1 MHGRNLLVMVDETG
15 IRLRPVTKL
24 LTAYDRSRVSLYL
37 QVASVL
43 RERIHSGQW
52 AAGEKISTLEELE
65 SEFQVARVTVRQAVE
80 VLREEGLL
88 QTRQGRGTFVSA
100 KLQSRLWVKLA
111 NNWTSLIETLRSN
124 VPRRLS
130 LEMSA
135 PAPHLE
141 AGEGVPAASYVRLQ
155 SVQYRNDEPYSSANV
170 LLARHVFDLD
180 PARFKS
186 AAVLVALD
194 SLDSVP
200 LRDAHQTL
208 TVGSA
213 DPDIADTLKVP
224 IGAAIVNGHCV
235 VVDDQGVAIYV
246 GDIVYRSD
254 SIKLQINLLDG
265 VDLTRR
271 PGRNAGKI
279 ERAEK
284 AGSRPS
290 VKARAR

>member
-1 MHGRNLLVMVDETG
+1 M
-15 IRLRPVTKL
+15 TKL

-111 NNWTSLIETLRSN
+111 NNWNSQIETLRNN

-135 PAPHLE
+135 PTPNLD

-170 LLARHVFDLD
+170 LLARRVFDLD
-180 PARFKS
+180 PTHFKS
-186 AAVLVALD
+186 AAALVVLD
-194 SLDSVP
+194 SLEGVT

-213 DPDIADTLKVP
+213 DPVIADTLKVP
-224 IGAAIVNGHCV
+224 IGAAIVNAHCV
-235 VVDDQGVAIYV
+235 VVDDEGVAIYV

-254 SIKLQINLLDG
+254 SIKLQVNLLEG
-265 VDLTRR
+265 ADLTRR
-271 PGRNAGKI
+271 PGRSAGKT
-279 ERAEK
+279 EKADK

-290 VKARAR
+290 AKARAR